1 MFLKQLAGQ
10 CWRVFTYF
18 LFPSER
24 WHITQKRFVQG
35 KANMNLAGSE
45 GWGGLS
51 FPAILL
57 DCTSPPPEQN
67 KELLS
72 ASGPKQEIL
81 SGITVMVREAI
92 FVLFFLS
99 IFCW

>member
-10 CWRVFTYF
+10 CWRAFTYF

-24 WHITQKRFVQG
+24 WHITQECFVQG

-57 DCTSPPPEQN
+57 DCTPAPPTEQN

-72 ASGPKQEIL
+72 ASGPKQEI
-81 SGITVMVREAI
+81 VE
-92 FVLFFLS
+92 
-99 IFCW
+99 